1 MSTTAPDR
9 ASLIA
14 ALSDQWDALAH
25 LVSGLDAAQWRTPS
39 PLPGWSIFDVLA
51 HVVGTESMLLG
62 EPLPEVGTDVRGLA
76 HVRNETGAMNEIW
89 LEALRPLTGTEL
101 LQRFTEVTER
111 RRKALAATDDA
122 AWQADI
128 QSPIGL
134 VTYGRFMRVR
144 LFDCWMHQL
153 DITDALGGDAAAV
166 GMDEGGARAEL
177 AIDEIEP
184 FLGRV
189 VVKRGEAPEGS
200 RIAIRLTGPV
210 TRDLFIQVDGR
221 AEIVAAL
228 DRPAD
233 TVISMRSG
241 LFARLCGGRTEPESH
256 RAEIGIDGDQE
267 LGTRVSTHLAFTI

>member
-1 MSTTAPDR
+1 MNATGPDR
-9 ASLIA
+9 TALTA
-14 ALSDQWDALAH
+14 ALADQWDALAH
-25 LVSGLDAAQWRTPS
+25 LVSGLDETQWRTPS

-62 EPLPEVGTDVRGLA
+62 EPLPEVGTDVRELS
-76 HVRNETGAMNEIW
+76 HVRNDTGALNEIW
-89 LEALRPLTGTEL
+89 LEALRPLPGAEL
-101 LQRFTEVTER
+101 LRRFTDVTGR
-111 RRKALAATDDA
+111 RREALTSTDDA

-134 VTYGRFMRVR
+134 VSYGRFMRVR

-153 DITDALGGDAAAV
+153 DITDALGGDAGAL
-166 GMDEGGARAEL
+166 GMNESGTRAEF

-189 VVKRGEAPEGS
+189 VVKRGGAPDGS

-210 TRDLFIQVDGR
+210 EREFLIRVDGR

-233 TVISMRSG
+233 TVISLGSG
-241 LFARLCGGRTEPESH
+241 LFARLCGGRTDAEPHE
-256 RAEIGIDGDQE
+256 AEIAVGGDRE
-267 LGTRVSTHLAFTI
+267 LGSRIAARLAFTI